1 MSASAFTSK
10 VRSQALGRTFKVQNN
25 NSTVTTNPVFTGA
38 AGCNKL
44 RYGKI
49 YYKDSQCCE
58 LPIQILIYSGGTPF
72 FTGPN
77 TLILDLKKFL
87 SAFGNWNYL
96 LKKN

>member
-10 VRSQALGRTFKVQNN
+10 VRSNALGRTFKVQNN

-58 LPIQILIYSGGTPF
+58 LPVQILIYSGGTPF

-77 TLILDLKKFL
+77 TLSGGTPSYTGNTL
-87 SAFGNWNYL
+87 SGGRP
-96 LKKN
+96 